1 MANFSIA
8 DGGAELDDEFGRGG
22 QDELDGLVRGG
33 VVAEIDGEFGRQAGA
48 RAKLLSSLWS
58 KPVTS
63 AERLQVNLVSEV
75 PSQLGEELQ
84 YHPF

>member
-22 QDELDGLVRGG
+22 QDGLVRGG
-33 VVAEIDGEFGRQAGA
+33 GVAEIDGEFGRQAGA

-75 PSQLGEELQ
+75 PSHLGEEL
-84 YHPF
+84 

>member
-33 VVAEIDGEFGRQAGA
+33 GVAEIDGEF
-48 RAKLLSSLWS
+48 
-58 KPVTS
+58 VD
-63 AERLQVNLVSEV
+63 LVPCECII
-75 PSQLGEELQ
+75 LYL
-84 YHPF
+84 YFW